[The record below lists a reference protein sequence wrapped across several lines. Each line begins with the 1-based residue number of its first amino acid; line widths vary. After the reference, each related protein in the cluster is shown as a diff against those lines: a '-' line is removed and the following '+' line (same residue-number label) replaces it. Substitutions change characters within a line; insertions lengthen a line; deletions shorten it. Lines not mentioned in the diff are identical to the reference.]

1 MQRPMKRLIDFAK
14 STTFRISGLGIEV
27 MCNDIGKG
35 DYGFA
40 EQAVRRAS
48 NEGWRLPTSEEC
60 FALWG
65 LKQLGC
71 GNIKDYYYWTTD
83 EKELARYGDSKGYA
97 FIFKMDTPFVGRRS
111 VKDYYYVRL
120 VRDL

>member
-1 MQRPMKRLIDFAK
+1 MKLLIDFAK

-27 MCNDIGKG
+27 MSNDIGKG
-35 DYGFA
+35 NYRFA

-48 NEGWRLPTSEEC
+48 NEGWRLPTSEE
-60 FALWG
+60 FFSLWSV
-65 LKQLGC
+65 KQLGC
-71 GNIKDYYYWTTD
+71 GNIKDYYYWTID
-83 EKELARYGDSKGYA
+83 EKELVRYGDSERYA

-111 VKDYYYVRL
+111 VEEYYYVRL